1 VCLVVGLL
9 LCEDVIVTQSE
20 EVRAL
25 EAQGVEPL
33 RTIIEYAA
41 ASQGVPISTGGTGNV
56 TAQASRTSVNRTS
69 FKAAGKEKSIFAL
82 ELKIITLKKG
92 EMKLGGNKVKA
103 SSNRKLGTE
112 DVTDE
117 EVVPQ
122 DIGPQDWEELLQV
135 APVGQGNEPETLEDP
150 IQGWF

>member
-1 VCLVVGLL
+1 LVVRLL

-20 EVRAL
+20 EEVRAL

-33 RTIIEYAA
+33 GTIIEYAA

-56 TAQASRTSVNRTS
+56 TAQASRTSVNRTY
-69 FKAAGKEKSIFAL
+69 FKAAGKEKSIFAF

-92 EMKLGGNKVKA
+92 EMKLGDNKVKA
-103 SSNRKLGTE
+103 SSNHKLGTK

-117 EVVPQ
+117 EVEPR

-135 APVGQGNEPETLEDP
+135 APVGQGNGSETLKDP
-150 IQGWF
+150 IQG